1 MIIASASPSTIDA
14 VTKVLSLLA
23 VAAQVTIAIV
33 VLAWLVGFVFK
44 PARRLLSGIAFVL
57 DGAEL
62 WAAFAVALTATL
74 GSLFFSEMAS
84 FVPCRLCWF
93 QRIFM
98 YPLVPLLL
106 ALAIRRDR
114 RGSLF
119 YALPLTALGTIV
131 SIYHLY
137 IEAHPEAETEG
148 CKVGGGSCAVKW
160 INEFGYI
167 TIPTLAITASVLIS
181 LLVIAAGRSRGTAA
195 EPQPAASD

>member
-1 MIIASASPSTIDA
+1 MTIATASPETIDA
-14 VTKVLSLLA
+14 VKTVLALLA
-23 VAAQVTIAIV
+23 IAGQAAIAVV
-33 VLAWLVGFVFK
+33 VLAWLVGLVFK
-44 PARRLLSGIAFVL
+44 PARRIL
-57 DGAEL
+57 DGIRFVIEGSEL
-62 WAAFAVALTATL
+62 WAAFGVALIAVL
-74 GSLFFSEMAS
+74 GSLFFSEFAS

-106 ALAIRRDR
+106 ALAIRRDG

-119 YALPLTALGTIV
+119 YVLPLTVIGSLV

-137 IEAHPEAETEG
+137 IEAHPEKETAG

-167 TIPTLAITASVLIS
+167 TIPTLSLTASLLIS
-181 LLVIAAGRSRGTAA
+181 LLVIAAGRRRAA
-195 EPQPAASD
+195 VAG

>member
-23 VAAQVTIAIV
+23 VAAQVTIAV
-33 VLAWLVGFVFK
+33 VALAWLLGFVFK
-44 PARRLLSGIAFVL
+44 PARRLLSGIGFVIG
-57 DGAEL
+57 GAEL
-62 WAAFAVALTATL
+62 WLAFAVALTAML
-74 GSLFFSEMAS
+74 GSLFFSELAS
-84 FVPCRLCWF
+84 YVPCRLCWF

-119 YALPLTALGTIV
+119 YVLPLTAIGSLV
-131 SIYHLY
+131 SVYHLY
-137 IEAHPEAETEG
+137 IEAHPEAETEA
-148 CKVGGGSCAVKW
+148 CKVGGGSCALKW

-167 TIPTLAITASVLIS
+167 TIPTLSLTASVLIA
-181 LLVIAAGRSRGTAA
+181 LLVIAAGRAA
-195 EPQPAASD
+195 GKSTRLDVSDAA